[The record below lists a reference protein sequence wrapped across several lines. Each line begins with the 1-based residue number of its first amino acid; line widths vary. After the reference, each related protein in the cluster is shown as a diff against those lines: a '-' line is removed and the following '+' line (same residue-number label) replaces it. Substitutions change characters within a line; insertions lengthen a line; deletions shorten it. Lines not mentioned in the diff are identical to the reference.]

1 MVKTQREA
9 SQHLDTEHLIDQD
22 GLRHNSRSF
31 LFSIKT
37 EIDAHEDKTN
47 WPECFFCLTLNDFQS
62 LRN

>member
-47 WPECFFCLTLNDFQS
+47 
-62 LRN
+62 